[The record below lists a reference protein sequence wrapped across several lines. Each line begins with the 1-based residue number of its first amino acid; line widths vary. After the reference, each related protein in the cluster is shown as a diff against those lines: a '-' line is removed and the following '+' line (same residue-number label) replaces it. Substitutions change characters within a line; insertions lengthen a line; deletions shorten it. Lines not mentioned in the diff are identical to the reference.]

1 MTDDEFR
8 IHGEGL
14 IDKAITGLMGHFDA
28 VQIFVTR
35 QDGETTM
42 YAGRGKGNYY
52 ARLGM
57 IHTWLDTETEQPDD
71 EESEDE

>member
-8 IHGEGL
+8 KHGEGL
-14 IDKAITGLMGHFDA
+14 IDKAINGLMGHFDA
-28 VQIFVTR
+28 VQVFVTR
-35 QDGETTM
+35 QDGDVTI

-57 IHTWLDTETEQPDD
+57 IHEWLESPTASEDD
-71 EESEDE
+71 EDE